1 MNKSTIEQIQVVV
14 LECGC
19 TIKDVSGELSQE
31 CLPHKQ
37 GNFIQ

>member
-1 MNKSTIEQIQVVV
+1 MNKSALGPFQVVV

-37 GNFIQ
+37 CNFIQ

>member
-1 MNKSTIEQIQVVV
+1 MNKSTLEQSDVVE

-19 TIKDVSGELSQE
+19 TIKDTSGEINQE